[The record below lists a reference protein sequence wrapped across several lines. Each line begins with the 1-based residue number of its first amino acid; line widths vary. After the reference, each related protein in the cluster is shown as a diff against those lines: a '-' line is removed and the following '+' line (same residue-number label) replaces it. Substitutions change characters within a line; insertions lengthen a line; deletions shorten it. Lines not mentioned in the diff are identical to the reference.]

1 MDSVIILISI
11 IITLVFSA
19 FFSGMEIAFISA
31 NRLKIALD
39 DKQGG
44 VKAKI
49 LAYFAKKPASFIGA
63 MLLGNNVAIVSYSI
77 FMAMAIEQPLN

>member
-1 MDSVIILISI
+1 MEPVIILISI
-11 IITLVFSA
+11 IITLAFSA

-44 VKAKI
+44 FKAKI
-49 LAYFAKKPASFIGA
+49 LAYFAKKPAAVIGT
-63 MLLGNNVAIVSYSI
+63 MLLGNNAAIG
-77 FMAMAIEQPLN
+77 A

>member
-39 DKQGG
+39 E
-44 VKAKI
+44 AKI
-49 LAYFAKKPASFIGA
+49 ICEEDIRFCENIG
-63 MLLGNNVAIVSYSI
+63 LNGLKIIERINNKNKDQKYK
-77 FMAMAIEQPLN
+77 QL